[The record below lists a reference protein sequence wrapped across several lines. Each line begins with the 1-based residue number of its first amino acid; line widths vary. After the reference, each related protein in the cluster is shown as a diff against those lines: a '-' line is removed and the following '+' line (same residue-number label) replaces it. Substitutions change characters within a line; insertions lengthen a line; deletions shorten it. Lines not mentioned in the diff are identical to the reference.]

1 MLYDMCYMMK
11 HIIIIIIIS
20 IIIRIY
26 INIDDG
32 HYLPYCINNNT
43 KSVNNII

>member
-20 IIIRIY
+20 IIIRNY
-26 INIDDG
+26 INID
-32 HYLPYCINNNT
+32 YT
-43 KSVNNII
+43 NIINIILKIIKKHKNE